1 MGDELL
7 VGRAAMGDQQAFAQL
22 VRPLASTLYA
32 AARAILRDDEDA
44 RDCVQEAILK
54 GWEKLPSLRERRYF
68 ATWLTRIA
76 ITTAINCGRRRR
88 PGAALPANLAAPSLS
103 ADERLDIRRAI
114 DKLDPRTRVCV
125 VLYYFEDMT
134 VEQIA
139 RAVGIRQ
146 GTVKSRLF
154 RAREKLRGI
163 LEGYDHGR

>member
-1 MGDELL
+1 MEDELL
-7 VGRAAMGDQQAFAQL
+7 VRRAAMGDQQAFAQL
-22 VRPLASTLYA
+22 VRPLARTLYA

-44 RDCVQEAILK
+44 RDCVQEAVFK
-54 GWEKLPSLRERRYF
+54 GWEKLPTLREGRYF

-76 ITTAINCGRRRR
+76 ITTAINGGRTRR
-88 PGAALPANLAAPSLS
+88 PRAALPPSLMTPS
-103 ADERLDIRRAI
+103 VAIDERLDIRRAI
-114 DKLDPRTRVCV
+114 DKLDARTRACV
-125 VLYYFEDMT
+125 VRYYFEDMT
-134 VEQIA
+134 VEQVA

>member
-1 MGDELL
+1 M
-7 VGRAAMGDQQAFAQL
+7 
-22 VRPLASTLYA
+22 
-32 AARAILRDDEDA
+32 
-44 RDCVQEAILK
+44 
-54 GWEKLPSLRERRYF
+54 
-68 ATWLTRIA
+68 
-76 ITTAINCGRRRR
+76 
-88 PGAALPANLAAPSLS
+88 APSV
-103 ADERLDIRRAI
+103 AIDERLDIRRAI
-114 DKLDPRTRVCV
+114 DKLDARTRACV